1 MISNLKKTSK
11 TPISSL
17 SKHFKERNDL
27 AERKAVKMNKLE
39 SFLLKL
45 VIPFIR
51 LAHCPRGPYLK
62 VKGDLILISADVSH
76 SLSKILPL
84 EQSLIPV
91 AFKRKLAYSG
101 SYIEEII
108 EKNKVVKYF
117 SWFKKYN
124 HLYKDFDLDPNL
136 IEEFKENTKETAMN
150 FEENTKSRSSF
161 SIVLIV

>member
-1 MISNLKKTSK
+1 MPKKSHKQSFKFANFPQNLINNLKQTCK

-76 SLSKILPL
+76 SLSQILPL

-108 EKNKVVKYF
+108 EKDKVVKYF

-124 HLYKDFDLDPNL
+124 HLYYRVFIMKL
-136 IEEFKENTKETAMN
+136 I
-150 FEENTKSRSSF
+150 
-161 SIVLIV
+161 LP

>member
-1 MISNLKKTSK
+1 MQNNKETSQLLRNRSGNFFICKSCKSDIDNDKMPKKSHKQSFKFANFPQNLINNLKQTCK

-76 SLSKILPL
+76 SL
-84 EQSLIPV
+84 
-91 AFKRKLAYSG
+91 
-101 SYIEEII
+101 
-108 EKNKVVKYF
+108 
-117 SWFKKYN
+117 
-124 HLYKDFDLDPNL
+124 
-136 IEEFKENTKETAMN
+136 
-150 FEENTKSRSSF
+150 
-161 SIVLIV
+161 